1 VEYKKNKIKMSK
13 TILDQVKEYVD
24 KNYPAYKNQQ
34 LTIKELGSH
43 FRVYKHIDGSPLILS
58 KQIIK

>member
-1 VEYKKNKIKMSK
+1 MSK
-13 TILDQVKEYVD
+13 TILEQVKEYVD